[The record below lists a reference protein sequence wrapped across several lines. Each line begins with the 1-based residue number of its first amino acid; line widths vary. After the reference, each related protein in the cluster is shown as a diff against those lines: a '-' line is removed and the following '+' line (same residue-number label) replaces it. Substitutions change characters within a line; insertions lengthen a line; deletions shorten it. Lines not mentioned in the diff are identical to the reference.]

1 MATANQP
8 LPVIPLE
15 YAKPS
20 TLPRRRA
27 WVIAAYVAL
36 ATAALDV
43 LVGVLLIALINAET
57 VLATAPILFACG
69 FTLIITGRRLRLLLV
84 SLLGLSHCAVCL
96 LFSMLVN
103 VRNWSPNEATMPF
116 TIMGGAYLVG
126 VALPVS
132 AVAFLRVRR
141 VAGNMAASTNGP

>member
-1 MATANQP
+1 
-8 LPVIPLE
+8 VIPLE

-27 WVIAAYVAL
+27 WVITAYVAL

-57 VLATAPILFACG
+57 VLATAPLLFACG
-69 FTLIITGRRLRLLLV
+69 LTLILAGRRLRLLLV
-84 SLLGLSHCAVCL
+84 GLLGLAHCAVCL

-103 VRNWSPNEATMPF
+103 VRHWSPNEATMPF
-116 TIMGGAYLVG
+116 TVMGGAYLIG

-141 VAGNMAASTNGP
+141 AAENMAAPTKNA